1 MGAGGAS
8 SKVRGRSSRTQGAS
22 SAAAFATLKGTERQI
37 NYAKDLRQKAN
48 NALDAGTK
56 EAVKSMNPTPAM
68 MRKFEEN
75 VNTAKGIINSE
86 TNAGRLIDA
95 LESVNF
101 QGSTQS
107 VFGFTMAAARRLKWL
122 NETWK

>member
-1 MGAGGAS
+1 MGGRG
-8 SKVRGRSSRTQGAS
+8 SKGSSRGQ
-22 SAAAFATLKGTERQI
+22 AAAFAELKGSERQI
-37 NYAKDLRQKAN
+37 NYARDLRQKAN
-48 NALDAGTK
+48 NALDEGTK

-75 VNTAKGIINSE
+75 VNTAKRIINSE